1 MLDRIFDVC
10 EDVSSILHSNIDHIA
25 EIYNADVDKL
35 LVGSERP
42 LIPMD
47 AAHLGGFSAATVQ
60 DRTAIVFN
68 GCSEKTLRLNELSAP
83 SLITKLTS
91 YEVAQVILCGFAI
104 PNEAGKNIITDTS
117 PTSATF
123 YSNLVDNDELL
134 TKYYQCLQ
142 TMTLSNMAIYEK
154 DLVQFV
160 LRYLS
165 KVPWEQAAGINY
177 LPYSIEQICSA
188 IHSQNQYDIDYFSYF
203 VDDLMCW
210 QIYNSTGVAL
220 TEYPIRYVI
229 SLVKN

>member
-25 EIYNADVDKL
+25 EIHNANIDKI
-35 LVGSERP
+35 LVGSECP

-47 AAHLGGFSAATVQ
+47 AAQLSGFSAATIQ
-60 DRTAIVFN
+60 DHTAIVFN

-104 PNEAGKNIITDTS
+104 PNEAGKNLITDTNS
-117 PTSATF
+117 TSVTF
-123 YSNLVDNDELL
+123 YSNLTDNEELL
-134 TKYYQCLQ
+134 TKYYHCLQ
-142 TMTLSNMAIYEK
+142 TMTLTNMAICEK

-165 KVPWEQAAGINY
+165 KVPWEQAVGINY

-188 IHSQNQYDIDYFSYF
+188 IRSQSQYDIDYFSYF

-210 QIYNSTGVAL
+210 QIYNSTGVSL